1 MHWHA
6 VESADLR
13 QQQMVLAG
21 AGQQNKVIQ
30 NNIGNTKIL
39 QQTCV
44 LSMKNLAGTGKLKR
58 RVESVDDAGINLLQT
73 WNMILA
79 A

>member
-1 MHWHA
+1 
-6 VESADLR
+6 
-13 QQQMVLAG
+13 
-21 AGQQNKVIQ
+21 
-30 NNIGNTKIL
+30 
-39 QQTCV
+39 
-44 LSMKNLAGTGKLKR
+44 MKNLAGTGKLKR

>member
-1 MHWHA
+1 M
-6 VESADLR
+6 ESAGLR

-44 LSMKNLAGTGKLKR
+44 LSMKNLAGTGKLER
-58 RVESVDDAGINLLQT
+58 RVDDAGINLLQ
-73 WNMILA
+73 NVEYDPSSIKQRGHE
-79 A
+79 

>member
-39 QQTCV
+39 QQTCA
-44 LSMKNLAGTGKLKR
+44 LSMKNLAGTGTLER
-58 RVESVDDAGINLLQT
+58 RVDDAGINLL
-73 WNMILA
+73 
-79 A
+79 